1 MKNILT
7 VSALACGLGFLSLA
21 CSSPPEEAE
30 KVPSCCS
37 AGEPAAAAPA
47 TLPDTSLYLLD
58 SEWQDQANTARTLS
72 DFRGEI
78 VVTAMVF
85 TNCEYACP
93 RIMVDLK
100 AIEEQIPADQLSKVR
115 WLLVSMDSDRDTP
128 EVLNAYAKTNK
139 LDTSRWT
146 LLHGDDFSVRGIAA
160 ALGVRYKKDAN
171 GNFAHS
177 NLITVLDREGRIA
190 HQLVGLGAEPTPSI
204 EAIKVACA
212 E

>member
-7 VSALACGLGFLSLA
+7 VSALACGLSLLSFA
-21 CSSPPEEAE
+21 CSNPPEPEE
-30 KVPSCCS
+30 MPSCCS
-37 AGEPAAAAPA
+37 DEAPAAVAPA

-58 SEWQDQANTARTLS
+58 SEWHDQSNSARTLS

-93 RIMVDLK
+93 RIMVDLQ

-115 WLLVSMDSDRDTP
+115 WLLVSMDTDRDTP
-128 EVLNAYAKTNK
+128 EVLSAYAESND

-146 LLHGDDFSVRGIAA
+146 LLHGDDFAVRGIAA
-160 ALGVRYKKDAN
+160 ALGVRYKKDSN

-204 EAIKVACA
+204 EAIKAACA